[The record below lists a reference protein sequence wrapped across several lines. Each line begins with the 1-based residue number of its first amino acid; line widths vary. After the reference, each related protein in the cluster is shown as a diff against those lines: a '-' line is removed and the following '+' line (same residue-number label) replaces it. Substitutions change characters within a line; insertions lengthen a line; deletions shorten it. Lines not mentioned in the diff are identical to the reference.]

1 MILRAAV
8 PSEVAFAATM
18 LTLLVSF
25 VALLIEVCKSLEFPF
40 GSDAMDLP
48 VLSYALAAAE
58 VSWRCLDGAQQAFT

>member
-1 MILRAAV
+1 
-8 PSEVAFAATM
+8 M
-18 LTLLVSF
+18 LTLIVSS